1 MIVKPKNNRKTA
13 WWVILFILGVTSLA
27 LLIIGWNWVLVR
39 DHQKLKQ
46 FARHSI
52 SILEQIPTEVAIL
65 KWNIALGGVAFSAAL
80 SAMIVFFIK
89 TLREIRLNQRQSEFL
104 ATVSHELKTPIASIE
119 LATDLLKQGGLS
131 PKDTLQLFNTLKSET
146 QRLKEGVSSLLEA
159 ARWENRIQEKEVEE
173 IPLLPWLEAQLDRWR
188 YLLGSASELRL
199 ICSAGTKESPLILKG
214 NQKTLALILDNLLDN
229 ARKFSLGPAQ
239 VEIRVNLIQKRQ
251 GPHFEIQVKDEGV
264 GFLPEESRLIFQRF
278 YRAKNAKLESRNAIS
293 GTGLGLSIA
302 WEASKSM
309 GLRLKGSSQG
319 YHQGALFC
327 LEGPLSQTR
336 SPGVSRLVGVEPL

>member
-1 MIVKPKNNRKTA
+1 MIAKSKDNRKTV
-13 WWVILFILGVTSLA
+13 WWVFLFILGVTSLA

-65 KWNIALGGVAFSAAL
+65 KWNLALGGVAFSAAL

-119 LATDLLKQGGLS
+119 LATDLLKQGGLN
-131 PKDTLQLFNTLKSET
+131 PNDTLQLFNTLKSET
-146 QRLKEGVSSLLEA
+146 QRLKEGVNSLLEA

-173 IPLLPWLEAQLDRWR
+173 FSLLPWLEAQLDRWR
-188 YLLGSASELRL
+188 HLLGNSSELRL
-199 ICSAGTKESPLILKG
+199 VCSSELKESLLHLKG

-229 ARKFSLGPAQ
+229 ARKFSLGPARVEIHVNLLQ
-239 VEIRVNLIQKRQ
+239 KRRRQHFEIRV
-251 GPHFEIQVKDEGV
+251 KDQGV

-278 YRAKNAKLESRNAIS
+278 YRAKNARRESRNAIS

-302 WEASKSM
+302 AEASKSM
-309 GLRLKGSSQG
+309 GFRLKASSHG
-319 YHQGALFC
+319 HHQGAVFC
-327 LEGPLSQTR
+327 LDGPLVPSG
-336 SPGVSRLVGVEPL
+336 SPRLDQLSRAETL